1 MVRYNKKLPVIGAL
15 LGLAVAGGAQASSKY
30 LLPPVQ
36 TNDMFAL
43 EKDCD
48 CVLRITPDKYISV
61 EIKEDDIIYAIKKDT
76 YDELEDISFGSKAIV
91 ALDDGTLLFTV
102 GDGVTM
108 GDDNDF
114 DSRSYVMKR
123 NPYGKLSVLLS
134 NYDIL
139 NLTYETA
146 SSLEGL
152 VQGGDGYFY
161 TGDDISDSIIRI
173 DPYSGYAKIFIEQE
187 DIDKLGEDFQFDVQP
202 AMAADNRYLYLASDD
217 SPNLVF
223 KVDYTFGKPE
233 IFAAGPNVDPFN
245 LSKENYIYLVNDY
258 KNPPR
263 GYDSYYGLKGYD
275 YPKKPT
281 NISGKFKINIDK
293 YKYYNHEYSYSH
305 TISTDPLQWDASP
318 YDVAAAIKKAIGV
331 KVEVTGVGTIGK
343 PWEFNLPDGFKFTG
357 VTEYYLEGA
366 SIETISNNSTG
377 GDDKEAI
384 ESQNHIEALSTSKK
398 YGKLSVRF
406 EARITSGS
414 DSETEDLGTIS
425 WYVGDSP
432 AKIKEL
438 LVKYTHLTEKDV
450 HVSGT
455 GSSYNPWVFSFK
467 GGFENTRIALK
478 NGSYGHD
485 DTIDSDYILVGT
497 IQNARAFDDPD
508 GFMTRKYNGVIT
520 VQDDSNGH
528 FIYDISLLGEVS
540 KVLSEWDFVSL
551 NKGSVDIEGGIAY
564 DQDKNLFISSHGD
577 SDSNDFGKDQ
587 DASIFKYSKNGS
599 LSIWIDAEDIAKVTY
614 GDEGS
619 IEVEGIA
626 FERKRQSKSNSRYK
640 PEPSPSPSFPSSW
653 F

>member
-223 KVDYTFGKPE
+223 KVDYT
-233 IFAAGPNVDPFN
+233 
-245 LSKENYIYLVNDY
+245 
-258 KNPPR
+258 
-263 GYDSYYGLKGYD
+263 
-275 YPKKPT
+275 
-281 NISGKFKINIDK
+281 
-293 YKYYNHEYSYSH
+293 
-305 TISTDPLQWDASP
+305 
-318 YDVAAAIKKAIGV
+318 
-331 KVEVTGVGTIGK
+331 
-343 PWEFNLPDGFKFTG
+343 
-357 VTEYYLEGA
+357 
-366 SIETISNNSTG
+366 
-377 GDDKEAI
+377 
-384 ESQNHIEALSTSKK
+384 
-398 YGKLSVRF
+398 
-406 EARITSGS
+406 
-414 DSETEDLGTIS
+414 
-425 WYVGDSP
+425 
-432 AKIKEL
+432 
-438 LVKYTHLTEKDV
+438 
-450 HVSGT
+450 
-455 GSSYNPWVFSFK
+455 
-467 GGFENTRIALK
+467 
-478 NGSYGHD
+478 
-485 DTIDSDYILVGT
+485 
-497 IQNARAFDDPD
+497 
-508 GFMTRKYNGVIT
+508 
-520 VQDDSNGH
+520 
-528 FIYDISLLGEVS
+528 
-540 KVLSEWDFVSL
+540 
-551 NKGSVDIEGGIAY
+551 
-564 DQDKNLFISSHGD
+564 
-577 SDSNDFGKDQ
+577 
-587 DASIFKYSKNGS
+587 
-599 LSIWIDAEDIAKVTY
+599 
-614 GDEGS
+614 
-619 IEVEGIA
+619 
-626 FERKRQSKSNSRYK
+626 
-640 PEPSPSPSFPSSW
+640 
-653 F
+653 